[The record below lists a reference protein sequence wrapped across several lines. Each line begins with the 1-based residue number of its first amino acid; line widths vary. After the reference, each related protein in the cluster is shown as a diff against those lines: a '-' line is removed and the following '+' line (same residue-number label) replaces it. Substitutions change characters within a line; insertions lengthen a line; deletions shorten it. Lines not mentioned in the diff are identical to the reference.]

1 MVVSGREPT
10 TKAERQQTERKKKM
24 TNAAKVIEIIGEGF
38 NLPQDI
44 SLQDL
49 LLYVHFADESGE
61 ILKLLIE
68 AGKRDIIERFKAEGI
83 IKD

>member
-1 MVVSGREPT
+1 LKG
-10 TKAERQQTERKKKM
+10 ERKM

-49 LLYVHFADESGE
+49 LLYVSFADESGE
-61 ILKLLIE
+61 ILKLLVE

>member
-1 MVVSGREPT
+1 
-10 TKAERQQTERKKKM
+10 M

-49 LLYVHFADESGE
+49 LLYVSFADESGE
-61 ILKLLIE
+61 ILKLLVE